1 MNEIYEMLK
10 PRLIRQATDRGR
22 RRDGHTVGV
31 TVTVTVTVNVVVA
44 GNMQIICALCVQ
56 LPH

>member
-22 RRDGHTVGV
+22 RTDGHTVGV
-31 TVTVTVTVNVVVA
+31 TVNVVVA
-44 GNMQIICALCVQ
+44 VTGNMQIICALCVQ

>member
-10 PRLIRQATDRGR
+10 PRLIRQATDRAR
-22 RRDGHTVGV
+22 RRDGHEVGV
-31 TVTVTVTVNVVVA
+31 TVNVVA

>member
-31 TVTVTVTVNVVVA
+31 TVTVNVVVA

>member
-10 PRLIRQATDRGR
+10 PRLIRQATDRSR

-31 TVTVTVTVNVVVA
+31 TVTVNVVVVVA

-56 LPH
+56 LPP